1 MATEESFR
9 NLIDVSFE
17 GIVITRGE
25 RVIETNRAFDEM
37 FGYSP
42 GETAGM
48 PVSEFVAPESRQT
61 VLERRFSG
69 HTEPYE
75 AVLKRKDG
83 TTFPAEVRGR
93 SALYRGEE
101 VRVTAVRD
109 ITEHKRAKER
119 LRRSEERF
127 RRLFEHSSDALVVH
141 DEEGRI
147 VDCNLTACRSLGY
160 TREELLGMRVQDFAT
175 NLVGREQRSGQT
187 LWERALAGEPGA
199 PVGVHIGKHRR
210 KDGTSFPVEVRVAP
224 IDYEGRRLIFASARD
239 ITERVKAEEELRHRT
254 RLLELA
260 RDAILVRDLQGRISY
275 WNHGAE
281 ETYGYSQQEATGRIS
296 HELLETRF
304 PEPLQEIEAS
314 LLEKGHWEG
323 ELLHTARDGTERVII
338 SRWTLE
344 RGDPPRVLEINNDIT
359 ERKRAE
365 EALREA
371 EARYRALIEQMPAI
385 TYINPHNPGGPSA
398 YISPQIEKILGYS
411 VEECEKDPDLLDR
424 ALHPE
429 DRERVEAAEA
439 RARATGGPL
448 SMEYRMCTRDGR
460 EVWVQDELV
469 LVRDE
474 DGRPLFWQ
482 GILLDVTRRKRVEE
496 NLRKS
501 EERYRS
507 ILEQIQDV
515 YLETDLEGNF
525 KFFNHALV
533 EGLGYTEEELRGMS
547 YLRCTERSYVPK
559 IKEAL
564 QRVYTTGVPVR
575 NLSWEIIRKDGRRRH
590 VESTVSL
597 ITDEDGRGRGFRGI
611 IRDVTERERQRAQLA
626 RLASFPEQNPN
637 PVLEIGLDGSVTY
650 MNPAARSQFP
660 DLVQAG
666 SGHPLLEGVD
676 ELAAR
681 LKNSEEG
688 EIKREVSV
696 GNAVYEQKVSIS
708 PTGETRV
715 YVSDITE
722 RKRNERELGKARR
735 AAEEASRAKSEFLAN
750 MSHEIRTPMNGVIG
764 MAELLLDTDLTPEQ
778 RDYAETIRSSG
789 ETLLAVIN
797 DILDFSKLEAGKVQ
811 LETLELDL
819 HETVEE
825 VTALFATLAHR
836 KGIELAGFVEPDV
849 PTRLRGDPFRLRQI
863 LTNLIS
869 NAVKFTEEG
878 EVFVRASLAREPS
891 ERVRVRFEVKDT
903 GIGMSAGEISKL
915 FQPFTQAD
923 SSTTRRYGGTGLG
936 LTISRRFVEMM
947 GGRIGVESEPGKGST
962 FWFEVPLERA
972 GETKDRQVI
981 PGDLSGARVLI
992 VDDNATNRT
1001 ILLKQTTAWGLE
1013 NASASDG
1020 RQALAMLGDAAAAG
1034 KPYDL
1039 AILDMQMPG
1048 MDGLELARRIK
1059 SEPSLSSTRLV
1070 LLTSLVQGGMGPR
1083 ARECGIDACLTKPVR
1098 QSQLYDALAT
1108 ALGNKEV
1115 QDHQR
1120 TERPEVR
1127 RMAALPVLVVEDNP
1141 VNQKV
1146 ARRML
1151 EKLGYDVE
1159 VASDGQKALEAVC
1172 GNRYAAVLMDCQMPV
1187 MDGYEASREIRRR
1200 EQEGERFNESGHLPI
1215 IALTAGAL
1223 ATDREKALAA
1233 GMDDY
1238 IPKPVKPDE
1247 LQEALERWLPDEGE
1261 PPLDPTILD
1270 NLREL
1275 AGEDDPDLVSE
1286 LVEMYLEDAPRR
1298 IEEIRRALHA
1308 GDAHALAQAAHTLK
1322 GSSGNMGATRVQE
1335 LAAGLQ
1341 EAGDSGDLSG
1351 AEEKLAS
1358 LERAFD
1364 RAKAALLALVR

>member
-1 MATEESFR
+1 MTRTEESFR
-9 NLIDVSFE
+9 NLSDASFE
-17 GIVITRGE
+17 GLVITHGDTI
-25 RVIETNRAFDEM
+25 VETNRAFDEM
-37 FGYSP
+37 LGYAP
-42 GETAGM
+42 GEVVGM
-48 PVSEFVAPESRQT
+48 SASDFVAPESRST
-61 VLERRFSG
+61 VLEHRSKAS
-69 HTEPYE
+69 TEPYE
-75 AVLKRKDG
+75 ARLRRKDG
-83 TTFPAEVRGR
+83 TTFTAEIRGKT
-93 SALYRGEE
+93 ALYRGRK

-109 ITEHKRAKER
+109 ITE
-119 LRRSEERF
+119 
-127 RRLFEHSSDALVVH
+127 
-141 DEEGRI
+141 RI
-147 VDCNLTACRSLGY
+147 R
-160 TREELLGMRVQDFAT
+160 
-175 NLVGREQRSGQT
+175 
-187 LWERALAGEPGA
+187 
-199 PVGVHIGKHRR
+199 
-210 KDGTSFPVEVRVAP
+210 
-224 IDYEGRRLIFASARD
+224 
-239 ITERVKAEEELRHRT
+239 AEEELGRQA
-254 RLLELA
+254 RLLDLA
-260 RDAILVRDLQGRISY
+260 RDAIFIISLEGRISY

-281 ETYGYSQQEATGRIS
+281 ETYGYDRREAVGKIS
-296 HELLETRF
+296 HELLRTRF
-304 PEPLQEIEAS
+304 PQPREEIKKK
-314 LLEKGHWEG
+314 LLREGYWEG
-323 ELLHTARDGTERVII
+323 ELVHTARDGTQRIVA

-344 RGDPPRVLEINNDIT
+344 DGDPPRVLEINNDIT
-359 ERKRAE
+359 ERKKAE
-365 EALREA
+365 KALREREALLAEAQRLGNFGSWELDLETGRLRWSDQLFRIHGYAPQEFVPTVEKLMQSIHPEDRRLLQEAMERGAKEGEAGDLVLRVVRPDGSVRVTSSKSEIAFDEDGKPVRVIGTVQDITERKQAEDALREA
-371 EARYRALIEQMPAI
+371 EARYRALVEQMPAI
-385 TYINPHNPGGPSA
+385 TYTNPLKPGGPST

-411 VEECEKDPDLLDR
+411 VEECKEDPSLLDR
-424 ALHPE
+424 ALHPD

-439 RARATGGPL
+439 HAEATGEPMSL
-448 SMEYRMCTRDGR
+448 EYRMRTRDGR

-474 DGRPLFWQ
+474 EGRPLFWQ
-482 GILLDVTRRKRVEE
+482 GILLDITERKRAEE
-496 NLRKS
+496 KLRKS

-507 ILEQIQDV
+507 ILEQIHDV
-515 YLETDLEGNF
+515 YLETDLKGNF
-525 KFFNHALV
+525 TFFNHALV
-533 EGLGYTEEELRGMS
+533 EALGYTEEELRGMN
-547 YLRCTERSYVPK
+547 YLQCTVKRCVPRLRK
-559 IKEAL
+559 AFEE
-564 QRVYTTGVPVR
+564 VYRTGIPAR
-575 NLSWEIIRKDGRRRH
+575 NLGWEIIRKDGQRRY
-590 VESTVSL
+590 VESTTSL
-597 ITDEDGRGRGFRGI
+597 ITDEQGRKVGFRGI
-611 IRDVTERERQRAQLA
+611 IRDVTERKQ
-626 RLASFPEQNPN
+626 
-637 PVLEIGLDGSVTY
+637 
-650 MNPAARSQFP
+650 
-660 DLVQAG
+660 
-666 SGHPLLEGVD
+666 
-676 ELAAR
+676 
-681 LKNSEEG
+681 
-688 EIKREVSV
+688 
-696 GNAVYEQKVSIS
+696 
-708 PTGETRV
+708 
-715 YVSDITE
+715 
-722 RKRNERELGKARR
+722 NERELEEARR

-797 DILDFSKLEAGKVQ
+797 DILDFSKLESGKVQ
-811 LETLELDL
+811 LETLDFDL
-819 HETVEE
+819 YETVEE

-836 KGIELAGFVEPDV
+836 KDIELAGFVEPDV
-849 PTRLRGDPFRLRQI
+849 PARLRGDPFRLRQI

-878 EVFVRASLAREPS
+878 EVFVRASLARESP

-903 GIGMSAGEISKL
+903 GIGMSQEEISKL

-972 GETKDRQVI
+972 EESGQQRAI

-1001 ILLKQTTAWGLE
+1001 ILLKQTAAWGLE
-1013 NASASDG
+1013 NASAADG

-1034 KPYDL
+1034 RPYDL

-1070 LLTSLVQGGMGPR
+1070 LLTSLVQ
-1083 ARECGIDACLTKPVR
+1083 AGIGAEAEKRGIEAYLTKPVR

-1108 ALGNKEV
+1108 ALGTREESTKRE
-1115 QDHQR
+1115 R
-1120 TERPEVR
+1120 KERPAVR
-1127 RMAALPVLVVEDNP
+1127 RRQLPPVLVVEDNL

-1151 EKLGYDVE
+1151 ERLGYDVE
-1159 VASDGQKALEAVC
+1159 VASDGRQALEAVC
-1172 GNRYAAVLMDCQMPV
+1172 GNRYAAILMDCQMPV

-1247 LQEALERWLPDEGE
+1247 LQEALERWLPDEGG
-1261 PPLDPTILD
+1261 PPLDPATLE

-1275 AGEDDPDLVSE
+1275 AGEEDPDLVSE

-1364 RAKAALLALVR
+1364 RAKEALLALVR